1 MLETEAQD
9 WPFELDSLL
18 PFPLCLPA
26 PWPGTHE
33 DYKCAFHVLALL
45 GRAALRHQTGCL
57 EKGISSASWT
67 FHKIKNSS
75 MLPLQAEGR
84 AGDGCVPRPSV
95 AGKASHITAQAAQT
109 TDPGAVGTLPSPT
122 GCRLP
127 ARRGVS
133 TAGGGPTS
141 SAPNTLTISNMV
153 PSFRSHIKSASFLLR
168 QQDLPTKQAAG
179 THVFITRR
187 LALKCTTVNH

>member
-18 PFPLCLPA
+18 PFLLCLPA
-26 PWPGTHE
+26 PRPGTHE

-45 GRAALRHQTGCL
+45 GRAAPRHQTGCL

-84 AGDGCVPRPSV
+84 AGDGCIPRPSV
-95 AGKASHITAQAAQT
+95 AGKASHIIAQAAQT

-122 GCRLP
+122 GCCLP

-141 SAPNTLTISNMV
+141 SPPNTLFLTWSQVSVPISKA
-153 PSFRSHIKSASFLLR
+153 PLF
-168 QQDLPTKQAAG
+168 
-179 THVFITRR
+179 
-187 LALKCTTVNH
+187 C